1 MEVVGL
7 FTKPIT
13 GAEMVACT
21 QLRLVK
27 GFGIEGDSNGCVG
40 SPRQVLLADQPTLHQ
55 FGLRP
60 GQLWENILVDA
71 SVQALQSGRVIKI
84 GTALLRPTFLCEPCD
99 RLNQR
104 YSGLAKQIGQQ
115 RGFLAMVVE
124 GGVIQLGDRAIPTN
138 LQLPP
143 LSERVRDRFNEFVA
157 RIPSGR
163 IVTTADLVL
172 ALGVDRSY
180 YRVIPTLIKK
190 SPAHFP
196 VHRIVAIDGSL
207 LARHI
212 PDQFARLAGEGVGI
226 DGGMVSDCHR
236 WNPEQFHAYSS
247 P

>member
-7 FTKPIT
+7 FTKPIA
-13 GAEMVACT
+13 GAEMVARD
-21 QLRLVK
+21 QLSLVK
-27 GFGIEGDSNGCVG
+27 GFGIKGDSNGCVG

-71 SVQALQSGRVIKI
+71 PVQALQSGRVIKI
-84 GTALLRPTFLCEPCD
+84 GTALLRPTFPCEPCD
-99 RLNQR
+99 RLNLR
-104 YSGLAKQIGQQ
+104 YPSLAKQIGQQ

-124 GGVIQLGDRAIPTN
+124 GGVIQLGDCAIPSS
-138 LQLPP
+138 LQLPS
-143 LSERVRDRFNEFVA
+143 LSQRVRDRFNEFVA
-157 RIPSGR
+157 RIPPGR

-190 SPAHFP
+190 SPAHLP

-207 LARHI
+207 VTRHI
-212 PDQFARLAGEGVGI
+212 PDQSVRLAEEGVGV
-226 DGGMVSDCHR
+226 DAGKVSDRHR
-236 WNPEQFHAYSS
+236 WQPEHFHAYSS